1 MNRNQRRMAA
11 YNARKEVEQREADT
25 YARKV
30 NRAFTKLSEGCSL
43 NVARATS
50 APSLRDKHGQEQTL
64 LIGRKLHYVRP
75 EATHVVNARQKMR
88 GKSIPLI

>member
-11 YNARKEVEQREADT
+11 YNALKEVEQREADT

-43 NVARATS
+43 NVARATG
-50 APSLRDKHGQEQTL
+50 APSLRDKHESTSVCLPQIALFNAGY
-64 LIGRKLHYVRP
+64 RKQRKDTVH
-75 EATHVVNARQKMR
+75 TTK
-88 GKSIPLI
+88 

>member
-1 MNRNQRRMAA
+1 MAA

-50 APSLRDKHGQEQTL
+50 APSLRDKHVSASVCLPEIALFNAGYRTV
-64 LIGRKLHYVRP
+64 RKDAAHII
-75 EATHVVNARQKMR
+75 K
-88 GKSIPLI
+88 